1 MTQSLRQDGDPLER
15 EYADFIESRLPAYA
29 QLWAD
34 YIGNDGASGLPHR
47 GELSDEVNER
57 REYTA
62 QDLYTVLVC
71 VICAM
76 RLVDRKSRVTSLP
89 EYLDVID
96 RLVGFYAHVGRLRDC
111 LIHVGGRW
119 KLYELGARMK
129 EIYGQR
135 NAILHDPVAP
145 MTELYGRPAF
155 VPPGAG
161 LDPKQ
166 WGSESKWSESNGLT
180 FEGVDEYLSET
191 FEAVLRAFQSSLA
204 SLHSQICTID
214 PATVYKLQF
223 LDALKNAPVGTGSAT
238 PGLVLGNW
246 SELLKDAHGPR
257 RGGPP

>member
-34 YIGNDGASGLPHR
+34 YIGNDGTSGLPYR

-62 QDLYTVLVC
+62 QDLYTALVC

-76 RLVDRKSRVTSLP
+76 RLVDKKSSVTSLT

-96 RLVGFYAHVGRLRDC
+96 RLVGYYAHIGRLRDC
-111 LIHVGGRW
+111 LKHVGKRW
-119 KLYELGARMK
+119 ELPKLAVPME
-129 EIYGQR
+129 EIYQQR
-135 NAILHDPVAP
+135 NSSLHDPLSP

-155 VPPGAG
+155 VPPRGG

-166 WGSESKWSESNGLT
+166 WGPKSKWSESNRLT
-180 FEGVDEYLSET
+180 FEGVDQYLCEDFDSL
-191 FEAVLRAFQSSLA
+191 LRTLNSILA
-204 SLHSQICTID
+204 RLHSQVCSLD
-214 PATVYKLQF
+214 PATVYKLRF
-223 LDALKNAPVGTGSAT
+223 LEALKNAPVRPASAV
-238 PGLVLGNW
+238 PGVVLGNW

-257 RGGPP
+257 HGGPP